1 VHSMLSFSISYPY
14 FNKISWLCGQQ
25 QPGSNEGCNSGPTG
39 HDFTHNSTIY
49 NKIMK
54 RAPIKHKTSL
64 RIKISIFN
72 LYAEIHFDL
81 SKNLGCE
88 LQVLYTVARLP
99 KTLSV
104 VQKNLEEIYYCIQLL
119 IGPKWRVWWVAR
131 VGHIEVA
138 WCIL

>member
-1 VHSMLSFSISYPY
+1 
-14 FNKISWLCGQQ
+14 
-25 QPGSNEGCNSGPTG
+25 
-39 HDFTHNSTIY
+39 
-49 NKIMK
+49 MK

-119 IGPKWRVWWVAR
+119 IGPK
-131 VGHIEVA
+131 
-138 WCIL
+138 